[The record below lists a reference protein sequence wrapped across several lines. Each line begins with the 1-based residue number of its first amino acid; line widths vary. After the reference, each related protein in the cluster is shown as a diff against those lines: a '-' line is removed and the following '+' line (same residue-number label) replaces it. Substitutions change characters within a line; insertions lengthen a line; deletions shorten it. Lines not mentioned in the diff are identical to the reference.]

1 MLTFPSFLR
10 GPLQAGFSRS
20 QAARFVASQ
29 PAAGSYFE
37 QIETEDV
44 PSFFTVQ
51 FLFKRNEALAFQAW
65 MRQNQY
71 EILNGAQFE
80 IDLSIEDGL
89 VTQVASFTPNGIP
102 QYSGENAGLVS
113 YTAEIVVPRLNIP
126 SLGFEGLILGVAEL
140 GGSHLLQHIVNYD
153 MPGA

>member
-1 MLTFPSFLR
+1 MLTFPNYLR
-10 GPLQAGFSRS
+10 GPLQAGFARA
-20 QAARFVASQ
+20 QGARFIASQ
-29 PAAGSYFE
+29 PAAGNYFA

-44 PSFFTVQ
+44 PEFFTVQ
-51 FLFKRNEALAFQAW
+51 FLFKRNEALVFQAW
-65 MRQNQY
+65 LRQNEF

-80 IDLSIEDGL
+80 IDFSIEDGL
-89 VTQVASFTPNGIP
+89 VTQIASFTPNGIP
-102 QYSGENAGLVS
+102 QYAGENAGVVS

-126 SLGFEGLILGVAEL
+126 SLGFEDLILGVAGS